1 MAPKRILS
9 LLSALLLLSMLVS
22 CAAPAAAPQAP
33 AAQAQPTSAAPVV
46 QAPTVAPA
54 APAAATTAPEAATT
68 AAPAAAAGN
77 FDWKKYSGTS
87 IKLLLNDHPYEQ
99 ALVAELPKFTELTGI
114 KVTYDIFPEQN
125 YFDKV
130 TIDLSGGQGGY
141 DAFMTGAYMIW
152 QYAPAKWMEPLEPYI
167 NDPVKTNPDYDFNDI
182 LPWLAASE
190 RWNLEPGAE
199 NLGKGSQY
207 ALPWAF
213 ETNAFMYRY
222 DLFEKDGLKP
232 PTTLDELVAVAKK
245 FKELHPDM
253 AGIMVRGSKNWA
265 TIHPGYMTMYASY
278 GCKDYD
284 EKMHPVMNSPCA
296 VEVTNKWIDMVKAAG
311 PQAWTT
317 YTWYQ
322 CGSDFGAGKSG
333 ILFDAD
339 ILGYFQNVAR
349 WLLDLRQSRVGARSE
364 GPRRQAEHQH
374 LDLVACHERGVQEQ
388 GCHLVL
394 PAVGYRQGL
403 PDHRRHQVHDG
414 GPGAPVD
421 LGQSRV
427 QDEDGGIQELLRD
440 VPGDQQG
447 RRADP
452 VHAAAAVLRND
463 HRVGCDPAGYLRR
476 YRHDARWPEQA
487 GGQAHCHA
495 QAGRY
500 LPTIVGPVRACS
512 PADGG

>member
-1 MAPKRILS
+1 MAPKRVLS

-190 RWNLEPGAE
+190 RWNLEPGAQ

-284 EKMHPVMNSPCA
+284 EKMHPVMNSACA

-339 ILGYFQNVAR
+339 ILGYFQNVPGGSSISGKVA
-349 WLLDLRQSRVGARSE
+349 WAPGPKGPDGKLNTNIWIWSLAMNAASKNKDATWYFLQWATGKDFLTTGATKYTMVDPVRQSIWDNPAFKTKM
-364 GPRRQAEHQH
+364 AESKNYF
-374 LDLVACHERGVQEQ
+374 ETFQEISK
-388 GCHLVL
+388 G
-394 PAVGYRQGL
+394 
-403 PDHRRHQVHDG
+403 
-414 GPGAPVD
+414 
-421 LGQSRV
+421 
-427 QDEDGGIQELLRD
+427 
-440 VPGDQQG
+440 
-447 RRADP
+447 
-452 VHAAAAVLRND
+452 
-463 HRVGCDPAGYLRR
+463 
-476 YRHDARWPEQA
+476 DARIQFTPQPLFFETTTEWAATLQDIYAGTVTTQDGLNKLVDKLTVMLKQA
-487 GGQAHCHA
+487 GIYQ
-495 QAGRY
+495 
-500 LPTIVGPVRACS
+500 P
-512 PADGG
+512 